1 MVLTLAVFAALA
13 IYGIVIGEIWL
24 TISMGITLLI
34 YLLVLGC
41 LWKKIAIGI
50 VLVQL
55 STRFI
60 SEKPS
65 VFLAPFVNII
75 LTFVIGLFWSI
86 SMSITIANLNH
97 EQDQGNDG
105 GK

>member
-1 MVLTLAVFAALA
+1 MVYLTMALTLVVFAVLA
-13 IYGIVIGEIWL
+13 IYGAIIGEIWL
-24 TISMGITLLI
+24 SISMGITLLI
-34 YLLVLGC
+34 YLLVIGC

-75 LTFVIGLFWSI
+75 LTFIIGLYWSI
-86 SMSITIANLNH
+86 SMSVTIANLNY
-97 EQDQGNDG
+97 
-105 GK
+105 